1 MSDRPREPAQVDRRA
16 FLRTAGV
23 LAAGAAA
30 AGCDVPRT
38 GDDASAAAGSAA
50 RAEGAPAG
58 RARDVAFD
66 RPTLAALGEVVLPG
80 ELGAAGRARAVDDF
94 VAWIAAYEPVAEE
107 MHGYGYAE
115 IRYLP
120 PDPAPGWRAQL
131 DGLDLLARRS
141 RGRPFAELPAAP
153 RRAMVEA
160 ALARVPGDR
169 LPAPIAAG
177 HVALAL
183 LAHWASSPAA
193 WDLAYGARITPLSCR
208 PLNDAPRRPLPLA
221 PSTPPRA

>member
-1 MSDRPREPAQVDRRA
+1 MSDGPRDPTQVDRRA

-23 LAAGAAA
+23 LAGAAA
-30 AGCDVPRT
+30 TGCDVSRT
-38 GDDASAAAGSAA
+38 EPDAPAAAG
-50 RAEGAPAG
+50 GATGADATPGG
-58 RARDVAFD
+58 RPRDVAFD
-66 RPTLAALGEVVLPG
+66 APTLAALGEVVLPG

-94 VAWIAAYEPVAEE
+94 VAWIAGYDPVAEE

-131 DGLDLLARRS
+131 EGLDLLARRS
-141 RGRPFAELPAAP
+141 RGRSFAELPAGA

-160 ALARVPGDR
+160 ALARVPNDR
-169 LPAPIAAG
+169 LPAPIAAS

-193 WDLAYGARITPLSCR
+193 WDLAYAARIEPRRCR
-208 PLNDAPRRPLPLA
+208 PLSDAPRRPLPLA
-221 PSTPPRA
+221 PAATPRS

>member
-1 MSDRPREPAQVDRRA
+1 MSDSPRDPTQVDRRA

-23 LAAGAAA
+23 LAAGAAVT
-30 AGCDVPRT
+30 GCDASRAD
-38 GDDASAAAGSAA
+38 GDAPDASGGATGADAPGS
-50 RAEGAPAG
+50 RRE
-58 RARDVAFD
+58 RDAAFD
-66 RPTLAALGEVVLPG
+66 GATLAALGEVVLPA
-80 ELGAAGRARAVDDF
+80 ELGAAGRARTVRDF
-94 VAWIAAYEPVAEE
+94 VAWIDGYEPVAEE

-131 DGLDLLARRS
+131 EGLDLLARRS
-141 RGRPFAELPAAP
+141 RGRSFAELPPAS
-153 RRAMVEA
+153 RRTMVEA

-169 LPAPIAAG
+169 LPAPLAAG

-193 WDLAYGARITPLSCR
+193 WDLAYGARIAPGSCR

-221 PSTPPRA
+221 PSVMPRA